1 MAFNNPAKNV
11 LAAFNAIPEI
21 KDKVTISNG
30 KGMMGS
36 RSILRK
42 DMESKNNEFT
52 NSPAYS
58 VAKMQQKLKKIRM
71 EIKNS
76 KEEKV

>member
-71 EIKNS
+71 DIYKV
-76 KEEKV
+76 EEVN